1 MGTPYTPSSVPNL
14 AWTQGAVRLPV
25 PIRPQVDELFSS
37 WVTRVAT
44 SNGLRVNQLCGLL
57 TGRHRQMFSGD
68 PDRGVWV
75 DGGRALAELVGIDPV
90 IVSKTYLSAYEGY
103 LWMGRPAHGVWRH
116 VLHLAETRKRRRYFG
131 LQFCAKCLEQDE
143 EPYFRRSWRLAF
155 SVACDW
161 HGCLLMDRCQ
171 KCGAPIRPHRL
182 GVGER
187 MFGRQQSL
195 AQCPVCLSSLFDV
208 VVTQERPELI
218 EFQRL
223 LLATLDRG
231 WISIAGRCVHS
242 IAFFEGLH
250 LLMSFLEDELVAG
263 ETISILRNQV
273 SNPRVSKV
281 FRYGGIERC
290 EWDRRH
296 QVFELLAM
304 LLKNWPH
311 DAMRAFKAADLSS
324 GVLHKYALERESR
337 IPYWF
342 WQPVKANLDK
352 SFYCPSDLEVEN
364 AATFLFRTDPKPT
377 AKQLCELLGMRT
389 RSSTRVYALFK
400 KAKRR
405 CRRASESSAT
415 EPTRMTRQLP
425 QEPYVSPFD

>member
-1 MGTPYTPSSVPNL
+1 MGTPNTSSSVPHL
-14 AWTQGAVRLPV
+14 ALHRGATRLPV

-37 WVTRVAT
+37 WVARVAA

-68 PDRGVWV
+68 ADRGVWG
-75 DGGRALAELVGIDPV
+75 DGGRALAELVGIDSALV
-90 IVSKTYLSAYEGY
+90 RKTYLSAYDGY

-116 VLHLAETRKRRRYFG
+116 VLHLADSERRRHYFG

-143 EPYFRRSWRLAF
+143 EPYFRRTWRLAF

-161 HGCLLMDRCQ
+161 HGCLLLDRCPS
-171 KCGAPIRPHRL
+171 CGAPIRPHRL
-182 GVGER
+182 GVGDR
-187 MFGRQQSL
+187 MFSTRQNL
-195 AQCPVCLSSLFDV
+195 AQCQTCSGSLVKV

-250 LLMSFLEDELVAG
+250 LLMSFLDDDVAG
-263 ETISILRNQV
+263 KTICILRNEEP
-273 SNPRVSKV
+273 NPGAKKA

-290 EWDRRH
+290 EWGRRH

-311 DAMRAFKAADLSS
+311 DAVRAFKAADLSC

-337 IPYWF
+337 MPYWF

-352 SFYCPSDLEVEN
+352 SFYCPSDLEIEN

-377 AKQLCELLGMRT
+377 AKQLCKLLGMRT
-389 RSSTRVYALFK
+389 RSSARVFALFK
-400 KAKRR
+400 KVKRR
-405 CRRASESSAT
+405 CQRESE
-415 EPTRMTRQLP
+415 LP
-425 QEPYVSPFD
+425 MRERNWMKR